1 METNGRTDGR
11 MIGEGGDYNRRRATW
26 YIRFFPRINCHR
38 RGFFVIKMILYLET
52 RTICMR
58 GRIIE
63 REREREGRGEKYNQT
78 YFVDCLGSRSFIKLG
93 LPRRTRSH
101 LEIVLIIIPFLPSSH
116 FIWGTTFRR
125 EKEKVFHR
133 SNWIRSF
140 VEWLPLLIQPR
151 GIVVKH
157 EIYVEGIYFSFRPSD
172 RLDYRERFT
181 YSLS

>member
-1 METNGRTDGR
+1 MSTRAQSRSCLELETGMMETNGRTDGR

-93 LPRRTRSH
+93 LLRRTRSH

-116 FIWGTTFRR
+116 FIWGTTFLSSR
-125 EKEKVFHR
+125 ERESFP
-133 SNWIRSF
+133 SIELNSF
-140 VEWLPLLIQPR
+140 VCGMASLIDSTAR
-151 GIVVKH
+151 NCG
-157 EIYVEGIYFSFRPSD
+157 
-172 RLDYRERFT
+172 
-181 YSLS
+181 